1 MEAARILPVNVALPQ
16 TERALI
22 IEPLDYA
29 NPYDFHRPHRHDY
42 FELIFIKSGSGTQ
55 VIDTKA
61 YAMKPGQF
69 YAVYPGQVH
78 LMNRGTA
85 TGLLIQ
91 FRKDIFRHIAPLH
104 HNHLYFK
111 EQAFNP
117 DAEVFG
123 HLYDIAQRM
132 AHLMENGERSVFTT
146 HKLYSYLQVI
156 ISSLPEMNM
165 PQKLSGRDSL
175 VMGFLSLLP
184 ENIVLRKKVND
195 YCHMLSCTPERL
207 NDACKA
213 ALGKT
218 ALKLVHEELVLEISR
233 LMLLNKLSLKEI
245 AYELNFDGPANFSNF
260 IKTQTGYT
268 PSELQGSL
276 LKIYN

>member
-1 MEAARILPVNVALPQ
+1 MEAARILPANVALPA
-16 TERALI
+16 TERALV
-22 IEPLDYA
+22 IEQLDYA
-29 NPYDFHRPHRHDY
+29 NPYDFYKPHRHDY
-42 FELIFIKSGSGTQ
+42 FELIFVKSGFGTQ
-55 VIDTKA
+55 VIDTKS

-69 YAVYPGQVH
+69 YAIYPGQVH

-85 TGLLIQ
+85 RGLLIQ

-104 HNHLYFK
+104 HNYLYFK

-117 DAEVFG
+117 SEEAFV
-123 HLYDIAQRM
+123 HLYDIAHRM
-132 AHLMENGERSVFTT
+132 ADLMENGENSVFTT

-156 ISSLPEMNM
+156 ISSIPEMNR

-175 VMGFLSLLP
+175 VMSFLSLLH
-184 ENIVLRKKVND
+184 ENIILRKKVND
-195 YCHMLSCTPERL
+195 YCYMLNCTPERL

-213 ALGKT
+213 SLGKT
-218 ALKLVHEELVLEISR
+218 ALKLVHEELMLEICR

-260 IKTQTGYT
+260 IKNQSGYT